1 MTQINLTP
9 TLGNIVDFNEDGVIK
24 DYAREEMQITFDIA
38 SRLVASQTLE
48 ISVLEKSEDAHLKIC
63 VGAKSL
69 QVPPV
74 VQLQKSQYIES
85 IKNQVQ
91 VTSTMVETS
100 QKFFMELAF
109 DLLKRSWVLQERT
122 WSPIKGIL
130 FVIYGFVH
138 DGSRLPEVGEADI
151 WRLTLSSDANEREGF
166 DVICNHGTPLV
177 TVLNLI
183 PYDNSTGVQWG
194 NPLVGTS
201 SSSVIQKLQ
210 SARNTIFEKD
220 LFSQILNE
228 ITQNERLFKK
238 CVITSKKIVIPLIDG
253 SFLQATLEKVDELQT
268 ANPIS
273 PDRNSYVQILARILL
288 REIHAQNLTEI
299 STRKPSLKLT
309 GRLINYLEVLN
320 LGRKVIKFF
329 SIVEATLSKCC
340 DTFFTRT
347 VNEWTIKATLT
358 GGKEMFI
365 YCRITDSGQL
375 YYSSSHTQL
384 LELFSVVYLE
394 ELVVSLVIKYLFE
407 IAVEEANCLFGSIVI
422 CGSYSMKVNDRVITV
437 SGRKVSDLSIKLE
450 CANVKREQ
458 RISDMSESLVVELV
472 KLLLYSPAM
481 ENTIKELMKMEN
493 FKSKDYSPK
502 ELVEAANKKIVT
514 ELKGIAFDPK
524 PFIRSFEALTEELLR
539 LKRKLQNK
547 IEDQEDQLTASDNS
561 KRKAFSEF
569 NETFD
574 EVNRSFEYL
583 NSRLSEVGNTAIRI
597 GYAWLITGEQLETID
612 KHRTRASES
621 KDIIQYFLEFNKGS
635 FSRLDALRME
645 SPEGE
650 RKTAIIA
657 RRLNTIAKEI
667 DIGGIDNARA
677 NIEKYCENFEKSLLQ
692 KFDQV
697 YSSADRDTMNHI
709 AKTLIDFNG
718 GNSCIQTY
726 VNQHAFFINILK
738 LAETDTENLGET
750 TWENQKISALQRLY
764 DEIRQAVSSEWDVI
778 YDVFP
783 NAINVMQV
791 FVQRIFAQS
800 IQNFLE
806 VLMQEASFKSSQIYL
821 EVLTK
826 SHKETSELVTDLHL
840 FDETYI
846 LPLTGSLALVSILDR
861 SFEDLYVPYIND
873 EKYMK
878 IEKAWLGESFSLA
891 LEPFESKLETGQKAK
906 NAGKSNSKQAA
917 TPKESNVF
925 VSSLFNT
932 VSTMTS
938 EIKQQLATPTSNQA
952 PATDDAKPVPTI
964 STCLKCIESNLISME
979 RTKELFDEIE
989 LAESI
994 SVLFKLFL
1002 ERIGERYV
1010 FISLDSAIEEISSQD
1025 AKSQPEIG
1033 LFSIV
1038 KVANEIA
1045 QLVNLHYQNCEGLVM
1060 KNSLTIHRDLNLTK
1074 NDFCSNIENKINS
1087 IMQKQLAV
1095 NLNWI
1100 EGILAKQKK
1109 TDYNMKDG
1117 LLGNTIP
1124 TQTSNQIIE
1133 FLRRVSAEAFEFL
1146 DEANRDLY
1154 LTEIGTSLCNDITR
1168 YHEVV
1173 IQFRVENLDEY
1184 FNVLKEL
1191 CNLYIVKPENLR
1203 MVLQE
1208 GYLGRMELPV
1218 LHSYISLRADWS
1230 KLGKLEKDLFYTTQ

>member
-1 MTQINLTP
+1 
-9 TLGNIVDFNEDGVIK
+9 
-24 DYAREEMQITFDIA
+24 
-38 SRLVASQTLE
+38 
-48 ISVLEKSEDAHLKIC
+48 
-63 VGAKSL
+63 
-69 QVPPV
+69 
-74 VQLQKSQYIES
+74 
-85 IKNQVQ
+85 
-91 VTSTMVETS
+91 
-100 QKFFMELAF
+100 
-109 DLLKRSWVLQERT
+109 
-122 WSPIKGIL
+122 
-130 FVIYGFVH
+130 
-138 DGSRLPEVGEADI
+138 
-151 WRLTLSSDANEREGF
+151 
-166 DVICNHGTPLV
+166 
-177 TVLNLI
+177 
-183 PYDNSTGVQWG
+183 
-194 NPLVGTS
+194 
-201 SSSVIQKLQ
+201 
-210 SARNTIFEKD
+210 
-220 LFSQILNE
+220 
-228 ITQNERLFKK
+228 
-238 CVITSKKIVIPLIDG
+238 
-253 SFLQATLEKVDELQT
+253 
-268 ANPIS
+268 
-273 PDRNSYVQILARILL
+273 
-288 REIHAQNLTEI
+288 
-299 STRKPSLKLT
+299 
-309 GRLINYLEVLN
+309 
-320 LGRKVIKFF
+320 
-329 SIVEATLSKCC
+329 
-340 DTFFTRT
+340 
-347 VNEWTIKATLT
+347 
-358 GGKEMFI
+358 
-365 YCRITDSGQL
+365 
-375 YYSSSHTQL
+375 
-384 LELFSVVYLE
+384 
-394 ELVVSLVIKYLFE
+394 
-407 IAVEEANCLFGSIVI
+407 
-422 CGSYSMKVNDRVITV
+422 
-437 SGRKVSDLSIKLE
+437 
-450 CANVKREQ
+450 
-458 RISDMSESLVVELV
+458 
-472 KLLLYSPAM
+472 M
-481 ENTIKELMKMEN
+481 ENSIKELMKMEN

-502 ELVEAANKKIVT
+502 ELVEAANKKTVT
-514 ELKGIAFDPK
+514 DLKGIAFDPK

-547 IEDQEDQLTASDNS
+547 IEDQEDQLTASENS

-574 EVNRSFEYL
+574 EVNRSFDYL

-597 GYAWLITGEQLETID
+597 GYATLNLGEQLETID

-635 FSRLDALRME
+635 FVRLDALRME

-718 GNSCIQTY
+718 GNSCVQTY

-750 TWENQKISALQRLY
+750 TWENQKLGALQRLY

-783 NAINVMQV
+783 NAINVIQV

-826 SHKETSELVTDLHL
+826 SHKETSDLVSDLRN

-846 LPLTGSLALVSILDR
+846 LPLTGTLALGSILDR
-861 SFEDLYVPYIND
+861 SFEDLYIPYIND

-878 IEKAWLGESFSLA
+878 IEKSWLVETFNAAMESFD
-891 LEPFESKLETGQKAK
+891 
-906 NAGKSNSKQAA
+906 GKMVS
-917 TPKESNVF
+917 TPKESSVF
-925 VSSLFNT
+925 VSSLIST
-932 VSTMTS
+932 VTTMTS
-938 EIKQQLATPTSNQA
+938 EIKQQLATPTSNVPPPLDESKPL
-952 PATDDAKPVPTI
+952 PAI
-964 STCLKCIESNLISME
+964 SICLKCIESNLMSME
-979 RTKELFDEIE
+979 RAKELFHETE
-989 LAESI
+989 
-994 SVLFKLFL
+994 FT
-1002 ERIGERYV
+1002 
-1010 FISLDSAIEEISSQD
+1010 IEEISSLD
-1025 AKSQPEIG
+1025 SKSQPEIG
-1033 LFSIV
+1033 ILGVV
-1038 KVANEIA
+1038 KVANEIT
-1045 QLVNLHYQNCEGLVM
+1045 QFVNLHYQNCEGHVL
-1060 KNSLTIHRDLNLTK
+1060 KNSLTIHRDLNIAK
-1074 NDFCSNIENKINS
+1074 NDFCSNVENKINS
-1087 IMQKQLAV
+1087 IMQKQLAGNGLLTV
-1095 NLNWI
+1095 ANLNWI

-1109 TDYNMKDG
+1109 SDYNMKDG

-1133 FLRRVSAEAFEFL
+1133 FLRRISGEAFEFL
-1146 DEANRDLY
+1146 DEGNRDLY

-1230 KLGKLEKDLFYTTQ
+1230 KLGKLEKDLFYNTQ